1 MGISLLKMKKGKIGV
16 VRTRNLEYCPG
27 TVGPPGGILLAARQ

>member
-16 VRTRNLEYCPG
+16 GGTRNMEYCPG
-27 TVGPPGGILLAARQ
+27 TVVPPGGILLAARR